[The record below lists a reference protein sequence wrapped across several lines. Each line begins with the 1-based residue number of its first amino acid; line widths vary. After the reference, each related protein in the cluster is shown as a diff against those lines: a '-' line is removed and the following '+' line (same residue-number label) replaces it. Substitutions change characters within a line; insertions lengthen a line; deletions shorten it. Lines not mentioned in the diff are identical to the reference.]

1 MFLESFHNQLKTVYF
16 EGKRNR
22 RIDILL
28 DTLLQIENNVY
39 FKHLAAQKFS
49 LPSEENIKTSDRHQ
63 GSYDIS
69 NSSVFQVNENTFSIV
84 SKDKLYTVNVDKQKC
99 NETHCY
105 TKCQKVP
112 CIDLCRHLLS
122 CNCFDYGEGNIC
134 KHLHKIQSML
144 NINMNRQGLKE
155 KGDIEIKNTENKTRN
170 SSKEKSHIPNKIRGI
185 QDRLNKIMS
194 QVTNSQN
201 VQEHR
206 LDNIISSLDHIIS
219 ANDAFENLPSS
230 LKEFK
235 KTDKISS
242 NAKNELQPRF
252 KSTNQKPGRK
262 IKKNSKKAISA
273 RKKSIAPFSKPT
285 SSTVRYS

>member
-1 MFLESFHNQLKTVYF
+1 
-16 EGKRNR
+16 
-22 RIDILL
+22 
-28 DTLLQIENNVY
+28 
-39 FKHLAAQKFS
+39 
-49 LPSEENIKTSDRHQ
+49 
-63 GSYDIS
+63 
-69 NSSVFQVNENTFSIV
+69 
-84 SKDKLYTVNVDKQKC
+84 
-99 NETHCY
+99 
-105 TKCQKVP
+105 
-112 CIDLCRHLLS
+112 
-122 CNCFDYGEGNIC
+122 
-134 KHLHKIQSML
+134 ML
-144 NINMNRQGLKE
+144 NFNMNRQGLKE
-155 KGDIEIKNTENKTRN
+155 KSDIEIKNTENKTRN

-262 IKKNSKKAISA
+262 IKKTLKKAISA
-273 RKKSIAPFSKPT
+273 RKKLIASFSKPT
-285 SSTVRYS
+285 CSTVRYS